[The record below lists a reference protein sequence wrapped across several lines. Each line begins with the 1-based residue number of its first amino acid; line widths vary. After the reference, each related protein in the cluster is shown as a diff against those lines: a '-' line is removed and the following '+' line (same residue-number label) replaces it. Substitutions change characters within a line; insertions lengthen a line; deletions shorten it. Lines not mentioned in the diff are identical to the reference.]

1 MLTTLPPIFGFFV
14 YFAINLFLWAL
25 PISHQLLFFVTA
37 PLGILYFAVFMW
49 YVMRTRPTDDM

>member
-1 MLTTLPPIFGFFV
+1 
-14 YFAINLFLWAL
+14 
-25 PISHQLLFFVTA
+25 LLFFVTA